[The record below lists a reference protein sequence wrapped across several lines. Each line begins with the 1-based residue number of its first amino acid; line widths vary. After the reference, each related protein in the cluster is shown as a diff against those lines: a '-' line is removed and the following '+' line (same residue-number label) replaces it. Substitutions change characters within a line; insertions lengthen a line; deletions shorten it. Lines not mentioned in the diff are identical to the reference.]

1 MHKKAEVSSRL
12 RIAALPLVLSLAAG
26 CTVGERDGSAA
37 TMGPEWQAH
46 LETRIGS
53 LDDPDQ
59 SLNTVGQVML
69 GPEDELFISQPRDA
83 EVRVYDVEGT
93 LVRTIGG
100 RGEGPGEFGQIGYA
114 GLSGDT
120 LYVTDGGRISFFNLG
135 GDFLGSR
142 TLTTELIPGAE
153 LTYAPF
159 APQMFVLLS
168 DGTALV
174 KPGALSSRSPP
185 SDAPG
190 VRESQMRIPLYR
202 TDSVAAVLDTVAWE
216 ELGGRSVGVMR
227 GGRLFRLIPPFDES
241 PLVAPALDG
250 TGLVVVDRGPDT
262 LTQEAG
268 FLVFGLNPDG
278 DTLFSRRIPHDPLPV
293 DGEYLRKHVRQTQVV
308 PADHPGG
315 PDSDAVERELRSA
328 GVLPS
333 VRVPVRALFVG
344 QDGRIWLQRGDQGGE
359 SAVWQVLAR
368 DGEVAGMVHLPGN
381 AEVVAASGE
390 SVVTLELDE
399 LDVPYVARYRLEP
412 AMPRSGA

>member
-1 MHKKAEVSSRL
+1 LHKCTEVSERL
-12 RIAALPLVLSLAAG
+12 RIAALLLVLSLAVG
-26 CTVGERDGSAA
+26 CTERGMEGSA
-37 TMGPEWQAH
+37 TSMGPEWQAH

-69 GPEDELFISQPRDA
+69 GPEGELFISQPRDA
-83 EVRVYDVEGT
+83 EVRVYDVEGN
-93 LVRTIGG
+93 LVRKIGR
-100 RGEGPGEFGQIGYA
+100 RGEGPGEFAQIGYT

-120 LYVTDGGRISFFNLG
+120 LYVTEAGRISFFSLG

-142 TLTTELIPGAE
+142 ALTTETVRGAQMS
-153 LTYAPF
+153 YAPF
-159 APQMFVLLS
+159 APQMFILLS

-174 KPGALSSRSPP
+174 KPGFFSSASPP

-190 VRESQMRIPLYR
+190 VRESQMRIPFYR
-202 TDSVAAVLDTVAWE
+202 TDSVSAVLDTVAWE

-250 TGLVVVDRGPDT
+250 TGLVVVDRGTDT
-262 LTQEAG
+262 ITREAG

-278 DTLFSRRIPHDPLPV
+278 DTLFSRRIPYEPLSV
-293 DGEYLRKHVRQTQVV
+293 DGEYLREHVRQTQVV
-308 PADHPGG
+308 PRDQPGG
-315 PDSDAVERELRSA
+315 PDSDAVEGDLRSA

-344 QDGRIWLQRGDQGGE
+344 QDGSIWLQRGDQGSE

-368 DGEVAGMVHLPGN
+368 DGEVAGVVRLPRN
-381 AEVVAASGE
+381 AQVVAASGE
-390 SVVTLELDE
+390 TVATLELDE
-399 LDVPYVARYRLEP
+399 FDVPYVARYQLDRGL
-412 AMPRSGA
+412 